1 MSGCQKGRLPGFIME
16 FLTKF
21 TGGNEIAQAV
31 LILSLIS
38 IAGLALSA
46 IKFRGIGLGITGVLF
61 SGLFFG
67 HFGWHINQE
76 VLEFVREFGLILFVF
91 TIGLQIGPGFFAS
104 LKKQGLPANICAATI
119 VIGGA
124 GLTLVLAWLMGIHPF
139 AAAGL
144 FSGATTNTPSLGAAQ
159 QALAVI
165 PGIDASVKALPALA
179 YAVAYPGGVFGIIV
193 CILLLK
199 AVFRI
204 DPGQELTAY
213 ETERRSQTPP
223 LKRRNLKITN
233 TNLDGLP
240 IGGIPGLKET
250 GITISRL
257 RSAGGEEV
265 RVAAP
270 DEVVHVGDTILAVG
284 TVEAL
289 DSFQRI
295 VGEVSDLNLL
305 DGSSHI
311 LFKRIIVTHKA
322 ALGKSLRQL
331 ALHTTYNAVVTRIQR
346 GELEMAADPDTKLQF
361 GDTLQVVGDKQGLDQ
376 AAALLGNSPKDLGH
390 TNFLP
395 VFVGIALGVAAG
407 LIPIALPG
415 LPVPV
420 RLGLAGGPLVMAI
433 VLSRIG
439 QIGSVVWYMP
449 AGANLALREMGI
461 VLFLACV
468 GLKAGSK
475 FIPTLLSPAGVSWL
489 IAGFCITLLPIL
501 IVGVLARV
509 FFKMNYV
516 ALSGIIA
523 GSMTDPPALAFANT
537 LVKSDAPSVAYASV
551 YPLTMLL
558 RILCAQV
565 LILLFS

>member
-1 MSGCQKGRLPGFIME
+1 MG
-16 FLTKF
+16 FLTHF
-21 TGGNEIAQAV
+21 TGGNEIALAV
-31 LILSLIS
+31 LVLSLIS
-38 IAGLALSA
+38 VVGLALSA

-67 HFGWHINQE
+67 HIGWHISPE

-104 LKKQGLPANICAATI
+104 LKKQGLPANLCAAAI

-124 GLTLVLAWLMGIHPF
+124 GLTVLMAWLMGINPF

-159 QALAVI
+159 QAMAMV
-165 PGIDASVKALPALA
+165 PEIDAATKALPALA
-179 YAVAYPGGVFGIIV
+179 YAVAYPGGVFGIIL
-193 CILLLK
+193 CIILLKTL
-199 AVFRI
+199 FRI
-204 DPGQELTAY
+204 QPDQELAAY
-213 ETERRSQTPP
+213 ESERRSKSPP
-223 LKRRNLKITN
+223 LKRRNLRITN
-233 TNLDGLP
+233 VNLDGLP
-240 IGGIPGLKET
+240 IGRIPGLRET
-250 GITISRL
+250 GINISRIL
-257 RSAGGEEV
+257 GKDSPEA
-265 RVAAP
+265 RVATQ
-270 DEVVHVGDTILAVG
+270 DEIVHTGDTILAVG
-284 TVEAL
+284 TVESL

-295 VGEVSDLNLL
+295 VGELSEINLL
-305 DGSSHI
+305 DSSSHI

-331 ALHTTYNAVVTRIQR
+331 ALHTTYNVVATRIQR
-346 GELEMAADPDTKLQF
+346 GELEMAAEPDMKLQF
-361 GDTLQVVGDKQGLDQ
+361 GDTLQVVGDKQGLAQ
-376 AAALLGNSPKDLGH
+376 AADLLGNSPKELGH

-395 VFVGIALGVAAG
+395 VFLGIALGVAAG

-420 RLGLAGGPLVMAI
+420 RLGLAGGPLVLAI
-433 VLSRIG
+433 ILSRVG
-439 QIGSVVWYMP
+439 QIGPLVWYMP

-468 GLKAGSK
+468 GLKSGSK
-475 FIPTLLSPAGVSWL
+475 FIPTLLSPEGVSWL
-489 IAGFCITLLPIL
+489 IAGFCVTLLPIL
-501 IVGVLARV
+501 IVGVIARV
-509 FFKMNYV
+509 FLKMNYV

-523 GSMTDPPALAFANT
+523 GSMTDPPALAFTNT

-565 LILLFS
+565 LVLLFS